1 MGRLLQEDER
11 NIEEVLGPIAEE
23 QNEEANNPDDAET
36 ETNPEESNKD
46 ASDKNTDGEKTDQQE
61 MEVDEEENRKGE
73 KSKKTPELA
82 GDLISHQ
89 FIFGVIFS
97 RCRDCSATVR
107 AKALQTL
114 ADITASDN
122 QAIEGVIKT
131 MFDEE
136 KQDENPNNI
145 RKKT

>member
-11 NIEEVLGPIAEE
+11 NIEEALEPIAEE
-23 QNEEANNPDDAET
+23 PNNEANNPDDIVEAG
-36 ETNPEESNKD
+36 SNQGELYKD
-46 ASDKNTDGEKTDQQE
+46 DSEKTDDENPDQQE
-61 MEVDEEENRKGE
+61 TEVEEGENRRGE

-114 ADITASDN
+114 ADVTASDN

-131 MFDEE
+131 MFEE
-136 KQDENPNNI
+136 GPQDDNPNSN